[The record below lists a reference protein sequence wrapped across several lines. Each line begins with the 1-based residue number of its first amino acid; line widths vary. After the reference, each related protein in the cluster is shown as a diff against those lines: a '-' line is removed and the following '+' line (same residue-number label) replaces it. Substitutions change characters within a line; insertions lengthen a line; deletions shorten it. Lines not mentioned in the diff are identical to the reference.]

1 MENFNNDDLTR
12 RKNNAEQELFE
23 MHSRSAMPPVPPFVR
38 TPSGDFFE
46 NQAGGSAFSGSE
58 SANDSTCRSFQNNKH
73 ASNESGSQ
81 GYNQNAP
88 THNGTQNIYGTKPEN
103 DSLSDESGNLKEP
116 PKKRGTL
123 FGKDLLKIINLK
135 DFEMDSDR
143 MLLLLMI
150 LLLSENSSDEILLLA
165 LAYLML

>member
-58 SANDSTCRSFQNNKH
+58 SANDSTRRSFQNNKH
-73 ASNESGSQ
+73 ASNESGAM
-81 GYNQNAP
+81 GYNQNA
-88 THNGTQNIYGTKPEN
+88 TGHGEAQNTDGAMPEN
-103 DSLSDESGNLKEP
+103 NSFSDESGNLQEP